1 MSRAIFEEI
10 VLFLA
15 PFIAYAIWLML
26 KRQSPLHGPHWEGK
40 IMGLSTAGLALLVA
54 SFIWLGLTAN
64 KEQGAYI
71 PAHMD
76 NGKLVPAETK

>member
-15 PFIAYAIWLML
+15 PFIAYAVWLML

-40 IMGLSTAGLALLVA
+40 IMGLSIAGLVLLIA
-54 SFIWLGLTAN
+54 SFLWLGFTAN
-64 KEQGAYI
+64 KEQGTYT
-71 PAHMD
+71 PAHME
-76 NGKLVPAETK
+76 NGKFVPAEMK

>member
-1 MSRAIFEEI
+1 MSRAIFDEI

-15 PFIAYAIWLML
+15 PFVAYAVWLML

-40 IMGLSTAGLALLVA
+40 IMGLTTAGFALLVV

-64 KEQGAYI
+64 KEQGAYV
-71 PAHMD
+71 PAHMEY
-76 NGKLVPAETK
+76 GKLVPAEVK